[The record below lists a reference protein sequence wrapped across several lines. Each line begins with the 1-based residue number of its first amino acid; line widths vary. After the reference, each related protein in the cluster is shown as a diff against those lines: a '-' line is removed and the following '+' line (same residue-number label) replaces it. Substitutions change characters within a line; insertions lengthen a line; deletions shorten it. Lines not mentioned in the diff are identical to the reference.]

1 MSASTTS
8 ISQPPGPVEPANLGI
23 DQPTLEL
30 LRGAAEKHG
39 PVVRFVSASGKSSVY
54 VEDPELAQ
62 KLLVRKHSQSS
73 KGRGF
78 ERVKML
84 LGNGLIVS
92 DGDHWRR
99 SRTMIQPA
107 FKPRSIER
115 MAERMLQH
123 SKMMAADWSRAAETG
138 AGIDLAEATTQFGLG
153 VIVDCIFG
161 DDVDARNAA
170 APDSRFAFLRPDAAR
185 DLSMVQAAR
194 ALRQWITG
202 VVERR
207 MQSAESWE
215 DFLGLYLDARDKN
228 DQPFSER
235 ELLDE
240 MITLI
245 VAGFETT
252 ANTLTWVWYELARN
266 PEIAEAVCDELI
278 ASGAPDQVSLE
289 SVDQLPLTLQVLQET
304 LRLYPPVWLYTRR
317 ANEDIDLGD
326 FRLSEGEQ
334 IYLSPYLTQRSSRY
348 WESPSQFMPTRF
360 EDAGQKAHGLAFFP
374 FSLGPRRCVGE
385 HFSYLEMKIQLANT
399 LPLLMPTLDRPEHKP
414 ECEFAI
420 NLRSRDPIY
429 LTLTTRENLPQ

>member
-1 MSASTTS
+1 MSS
-8 ISQPPGPVEPANLGI
+8 IRPPGPVEPADLGI

-30 LRGAAEKHG
+30 LREAAEGHG
-39 PVVRFVSASGKSSVY
+39 PVVRFVSASGRSSVY

-62 KLLVRKHSQSS
+62 KLLVRKHGQSS

-99 SRTMIQPA
+99 SRTMVQPA

-115 MAERMLQH
+115 MADRMLEH
-123 SKMMAADWSRAAETG
+123 SRMMAADWLSAAESG
-138 AGIDLAEATTQFGLG
+138 AQVDLAEATTQFGLG

-194 ALRQWITG
+194 ALRQWITS
-202 VVERR
+202 VVEQRV
-207 MQSAESWE
+207 QSAESRQ

-228 DQPFSER
+228 DEPFSER

-252 ANTLTWVWYELARN
+252 ANTLTWVWYELARH
-266 PEIAEAVCDELI
+266 PEIATLVRDELVG
-278 ASGAPDQVSLE
+278 SGAPDQVSLE
-289 SVDQLPLTLQVLQET
+289 SVEQLPLTLQVLQET

-317 ANEDIDLGD
+317 ANEDIELGD
-326 FRLSEGEQ
+326 FHVSEGEQ
-334 IYLSPYLTQRSSRY
+334 IYLSPYLTQRSARY
-348 WESPSQFMPTRF
+348 WESPDQFMPQRF
-360 EDAGQKAHGLAFFP
+360 ESAGQKAQGLAFFP

-385 HFSYLEMKIQLANT
+385 HFSYLEMKIQLARI
-399 LPLLMPTLDRPEHKP
+399 LPLLTPVLDCPERTP

-420 NLRSRDPIY
+420 NLRSRDPIF
-429 LTLTTRENLPQ
+429 LTLTTRENPPQ